1 MTTKS
6 ESYEFKSE
14 ARQLLELM
22 IHSLYSNKE
31 IFLRELISNSSDALD
46 KLRFEAIANPDL
58 LDEERPLG
66 IRIDCDPETRTF
78 TISDNGIG
86 MTRDELIDN
95 LGTIAKS
102 GTREFSQKMSDS
114 KSKSDV
120 DALIGQFGVGFY
132 SSFMAASSVEVIS
145 RHALEEQA
153 TKWSSSGD
161 GTFEIAD
168 TTRDAPGTTIKLM
181 LRDAD
186 PENGLEDFT
195 QEWVIKQTVKR
206 YSDFVQYPIELRVT
220 RTEVERDDD
229 GKAVEGAEE
238 KTIVEWQTVNSMKA
252 IWTRSPSDVSD
263 DEYSEFYKHLARDWE
278 DPFDR
283 LTFKVEGTFEYQAL
297 LFIPGRAPY
306 DLFYRDQKYGL
317 QLYVNRVLIKEAAD
331 ELLPEWLRFMKGVV
345 DSPDLSLNVSREILQ
360 NDRRVAAIRKRIC
373 KKVIDQLKALKNDEN
388 RDKYTTFWENYGQV
402 IKEGSTDADF
412 KDSVQELLWFKSS
425 NSEEDY
431 TSLAEYVDRMV
442 EGQDTIYYITGA
454 NRAAVENSPHLEA
467 FRAKGIE
474 VLYLVDPIDEIIIG
488 HIPEFQEKKLQ
499 SASKGDVELGS
510 EEERKAAEES
520 KKEKAES
527 HAPLLEKLQAAL
539 DTHVKEVRFSSRLT
553 DSAACLVGE
562 EFDMTPGLERLLKQ
576 SGQDVPTQKRILEI
590 NPEHAVLGKLKG
602 LFDAD
607 SNDPKLADYAHLL
620 HGQALIAEGS
630 SLPDPAS
637 FAQRITELMV
647 Q

>member
-630 SLPDPAS
+630 TLPDPAS

>member
-1 MTTKS
+1 MATKS

-46 KLRFEAIANPDL
+46 KLRFEAIGTPDL
-58 LDEERPLG
+58 LDEDRPLG
-66 IRIDCDPETRTF
+66 IRINTDPKTRTF
-78 TISDNGIG
+78 EISDNGIG
-86 MTRDELIDN
+86 MTREELIEN

-102 GTREFSQKMSDS
+102 GTREFSEKISDSDS
-114 KSKSDV
+114 KADV

-132 SSFMAASSVEVIS
+132 SSFMAASEVEVVS
-145 RHALEEQA
+145 RHATEEQA

-161 GTFEIAD
+161 GSFEVSDAN
-168 TTRDAPGTTIKLM
+168 RDAPGTTITLT
-181 LRDAD
+181 LREAD

-206 YSDFVQYPIELRVT
+206 YSDFVQYPIELEVT
-220 RTEVERDDD
+220 RTEIERDDD
-229 GKAVEGAEE
+229 GQPVEGAEE
-238 KTIVEWQTVNSMKA
+238 QTIIEWQTVNSMKA
-252 IWTRSPSDVSD
+252 IWTRTPSDVSD
-263 DEYSEFYKHLARDWE
+263 EEYAEFYKHLARDWE
-278 DPFDR
+278 DPFER
-283 LTFKVEGTFEYQAL
+283 ISFKVEGTFEYQAL
-297 LFIPGRAPY
+297 LFIPGRAPH
-306 DLFYRDQKYGL
+306 DMFYRDQKYGL

-331 ELLPEWLRFMKGVV
+331 ELLPEWLRFVKGVV

-373 KKVIDQLKALKNDEN
+373 KKVVDQLKALKNDEN
-388 RDKYTTFWENYGQV
+388 RDKYKTFWENYGQV
-402 IKEGSTDADF
+402 IKEGSTDSDF
-412 KDSVQELLWFKSS
+412 KDSVQDLLWFQSS
-425 NSEEDY
+425 NAESGY
-431 TSLAEYVDRMV
+431 TSLAEYVERMAD
-442 EGQDTIYYITGA
+442 GQDAIYYITGP
-454 NRAAVENSPHLEA
+454 NRTAVENSPHLEA

-510 EEERKAAEES
+510 DEERKAAEET
-520 KKEKAES
+520 KKEKSEA
-527 HAPLLEKLQAAL
+527 HAPLLDKLQAAL
-539 DTHVKEVRFSSRLT
+539 DAHIKEVRFSSRLT
-553 DSAACLVGE
+553 NSAACLVGE

-576 SGQDVPTQKRILEI
+576 SGQDVPVQKRILEI

-607 SNDPKLADYAHLL
+607 SDDPKLADYAHLL

-637 FAQRITELMV
+637 FAQRVTELMV